1 MNFARSPIDMRRA
14 PLLALLLLATACSSE
29 TEDRPDPSPD
39 VGTDGSVDDVAADS
53 TADPDAAA
61 AADLG
66 PVPYDAA
73 PAGPSGLRRLTNAQ
87 LENIV
92 LDVFG
97 DGVIVPPLAEP
108 DVAIGG
114 LVSIGASGATYSP
127 RGVESVEDVA
137 FAIAEQALSD
147 ENRSRILACEPEGVD
162 DTACAAAFV
171 ESIGRRLWRRP
182 VNEAESLRLVAIA
195 EGAAASLDDPY
206 QGLVYALAAI
216 LQSPHFLFRAE
227 LGADGQFDDWELA
240 TRLSFFLWNTTPDET
255 LLDAAAAGE
264 LTTEEGLRA
273 QAERLVGDPLARR
286 GVRNFFS
293 EYLELDEL
301 LHLAKDPT
309 IFEHFS
315 SELGASAREETLS
328 LLEYVIFDASSDYR
342 DVMTSR
348 HTFLDRRLATVYG
361 VPAPAE
367 TGFARVPLPA
377 DANRIGLLGH
387 ASFLAHHAHQV
398 SSSATLRGAAVRQVL
413 LCQTIPP
420 PPVNVDTSI
429 PEPSGEAPTLRD
441 RVAEHLENESCA
453 GCHLLMDPIGLGLE
467 NYDGIGRW
475 RIYDNEVEI
484 DASGELDGELFQTPD
499 QLAALIRNHP
509 DFPSC
514 LVQMMTRYAM
524 GRVEIREELDHLD
537 LMAERFAALGY
548 RVRPMLLEI
557 VTSPMFL
564 SAGAPQ

>member
-1 MNFARSPIDMRRA
+1 MRRA
-14 PLLALLLLATACSSE
+14 PAAVCLLLLACSSDTG
-29 TEDRPDPSPD
+29 TEPDTGGDAGADARTD
-39 VGTDGSVDDVAADS
+39 VRVDVPTDATDV
-53 TADPDAAA
+53 

-66 PVPYDAA
+66 PVPYEDG

-97 DGVIVPPLAEP
+97 DGVILPPVAEP
-108 DVAIGG
+108 DVSIGG
-114 LVSIGASGATYSP
+114 LVSIGASGATFSP
-127 RGVESVEDVA
+127 RGVESMEDVA
-137 FAIAEQALSD
+137 FALAAQALD
-147 ENRSRILACEPEGVD
+147 LDNRSRVLTCEPTGVAD
-162 DTACAAAFV
+162 GDCAAEFV
-171 ESIGRRLWRRP
+171 GTLGRRLWRRP
-182 VNEAESLRLVAIA
+182 LKNDEIERLTRVALD
-195 EGAAASLDDPY
+195 AAAALDDPHEGY
-206 QGLVYALAAI
+206 GYALAAL
-216 LQSPHFLFRAE
+216 LQSPHFLFRHE
-227 LGADGQFDDWELA
+227 LGDGGEFTDWELA
-240 TRLSFFLWNTTPDET
+240 TRLSFFLWNTTPDDA

-264 LTTEEGLRA
+264 LTTPSGLRA
-273 QAERLVGDPLARR
+273 QAERLVADPLARR
-286 GVRNFFS
+286 GVRNFFA

-315 SELGASAREETLS
+315 SELGASAREETLR
-328 LLEYVIFDASSDYR
+328 LLEHVVFDDPSDYR

-348 HTFLDRRLATVYG
+348 HTFLDRRLATLYG
-361 VPAPAE
+361 VPAPLE
-367 TGFARVPLPA
+367 SGFARVPLPP
-377 DANRIGLLGH
+377 DANRVGLIGH

-398 SSSATLRGAAVRQVL
+398 SSSATLRGAAVRRVL

-441 RVAEHLENESCA
+441 RVAEHLQNESCA

-475 RIYDNEVEI
+475 RVLDNGVEI
-484 DASGELDGELFQTPD
+484 DASGDLDGELFQSPD
-499 QLAALIRNHP
+499 QLAEVVRNHP
-509 DFPSC
+509 DFPAC

-537 LMAERFAALGY
+537 LMAERFAALDY
-548 RVRPMLLEI
+548 RIRPMLLEI

-564 SAGAPQ
+564 SAGDPQ